1 MTPLKTALFNTH
13 EASGS
18 KLVEFAG
25 HMLPIWFQGIKE
37 EHLAVRN
44 DAGIFDISHMGVFR
58 IIGENSLAF
67 LQKFNCNDAEKTA
80 GQKMVYSMILNH
92 EGGIKDDVMMGAL
105 ETDHLLVVN
114 SANKAKLL
122 AWFASEGTEGV
133 ELVDLNKDNAF
144 LAVQGPKAL
153 ETFKTATGMDF
164 SDTPRFSV
172 FETTVLGVQC
182 IVMRTGYTG
191 EDGFEIVIPN
201 AQAPELWK
209 MCLDAGIT
217 PCGLEARDSL
227 RIEAGLP
234 LYGQEFDET
243 VNPYMT
249 RYKWVVKLDTEFL
262 GKSALE
268 SLKEQPSK
276 RVTVG
281 VELLERGIPRSHY
294 EIAEGGEITSGGFC
308 PSLDKAI
315 AMASVRPELGEIGT
329 KITVKKGQ
337 KEWAAQVVKVP
348 FN

>member
-1 MTPLKTALFNTH
+1 MTIKTALFETH
-13 EASGS
+13 DASGS

-58 IIGENSLAF
+58 ILGENGQAF
-67 LQKFNCNDAEKTA
+67 LQKFNCNDATKTE

-92 EGGIKDDVMMGAL
+92 DGGIKDDVMMGRL

-122 AWFASEGTEGV
+122 EWFSSEGTEGV
-133 ELVDLNKDNAF
+133 ELVDLNTDNAF
-144 LAVQGPKAL
+144 LAIQGPNALAKFKA
-153 ETFKTATGMDF
+153 ATGHDF
-164 SDTPRFSV
+164 SDTARFSV
-172 FETTVLGVQC
+172 FETEVLGVPC

-201 AQAPELWK
+201 AQAAKLWQL
-209 MCLDAGIT
+209 CLDAGIT
-217 PCGLEARDSL
+217 PCGLGARDSL

-268 SLKEQPSK
+268 QLKDKTPE

-281 VELLERGIPRSHY
+281 VELIDRGIPRSHY
-294 EIAEGGEITSGGFC
+294 EVVEGGEITSGGFC

-315 AMASVRPELGEIGT
+315 AMASVKPELKEIGT
-329 KITVKKGQ
+329 KITIKKGSR
-337 KEWAAQVVKVP
+337 EWAATVTKVP